1 MTRQDPR
8 DASRRKR
15 PPAGGA
21 ARLLVRWVLAS
32 VALLITIHI
41 VPGIEPSG
49 SALGV
54 FAATAA
60 LGLLNVLALPLLIV
74 LHIVTLPLSCL
85 TLGLWTFLLSF
96 LVNVLVFQFV
106 GALGWGFQ
114 VHGFL
119 PAAAGAIIMS
129 VLTTVLTGLFRAG
142 RERP

>member
-1 MTRQDPR
+1 
-8 DASRRKR
+8 
-15 PPAGGA
+15 
-21 ARLLVRWVLAS
+21 VLAS

-60 LGLLNVLALPLLIV
+60 LALLNVLALPALVI

-85 TLGLWTFLLSF
+85 TLGLWTFVLTF

-106 GALGWGFQ
+106 GALGWGFE
-114 VHGFL
+114 VHSFL
-119 PAAAGAIIMS
+119 PAAGGAIVMS
-129 VLTTVLTGLFRAG
+129 VLTTVLTGLFNTGRA
-142 RERP
+142 RS